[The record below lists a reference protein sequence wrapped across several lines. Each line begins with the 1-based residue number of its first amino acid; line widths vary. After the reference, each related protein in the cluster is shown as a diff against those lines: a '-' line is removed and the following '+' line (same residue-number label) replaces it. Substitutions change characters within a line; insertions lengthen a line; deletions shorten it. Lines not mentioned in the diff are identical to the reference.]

1 MKKCGICITK
11 NVAAGLFAE
20 IIFEPHKN
28 LAKIRQTKLSQHHTI
43 EVAVKH
49 CKKLH
54 VCWKHIVKLE

>member
-54 VCWKHIVKLE
+54 VC